1 MERNVAVLKTD
12 WVRFFIL
19 YEKLLYRGLF
29 TLLKEARIE
38 NEKGFLVFLEKGKGD
53 PFKKETAFGIA
64 SIDD

>member
-12 WVRFFIL
+12 WIRFFIL
-19 YEKLLYRGLF
+19 YEKLLYCGLF

-38 NEKGFLVFLEKGKGD
+38 NEKGFLVFLEKGKGV